1 MQEELTNQI
10 GPAPVNG
17 KDALDVL
24 IEYSSELREQ
34 RKQMLTDK
42 EASESTKSGGSGV
55 ATTDS
60 GLGGA
65 GKGPGIG
72 TAASRQRSGRAGDG
86 KDDSRNGAANYTAA
100 LIYSPPQRDENC
112 RICLA
117 LEADGDTTDLYDDYT
132 QNFATGCPRLAAM
145 SKKDKNVIVR
155 KAKLCI
161 YCLNPEFVYNPK
173 RL

>member
-1 MQEELTNQI
+1 MQGELTNQT
-10 GPAPVNG
+10 GPSPVNG

-55 ATTDS
+55 GTTDS

-65 GKGPGIG
+65 GIG
-72 TAASRQRSGRAGDG
+72 SGLGAGTGASRQRGDRGGRA
-86 KDDSRNGAANYTAA
+86 DSRNGAANYTAA

-117 LEADGDTTDLYDDYT
+117 LEADGDTTDLYDDHT

-155 KAKLCI
+155 KAKL
-161 YCLNPEFVYNPK
+161 
-173 RL
+173 